1 MHDGQFSP
9 GCEDWKE
16 WKIVLGD
23 PEESKKDTEAN
34 GNKDTEEMEV
44 RLEIIDGDW
53 IADLYDNDWYIGLE
67 ADISDMNGR
76 EFFVKFMEKSF
87 DDHLKNEKG

>member
-9 GCEDWKE
+9 GCEEWKE

-34 GNKDTEEMEV
+34 GNKDTEEMKV
-44 RLEIIDGDW
+44 HIEIIERYW
-53 IADLYDNDWYIGLE
+53 VVTFYDNDWYVGQI

-76 EFFVKFMEKSF
+76 DFFLSTSWRN
-87 DDHLKNEKG
+87 HLMQI